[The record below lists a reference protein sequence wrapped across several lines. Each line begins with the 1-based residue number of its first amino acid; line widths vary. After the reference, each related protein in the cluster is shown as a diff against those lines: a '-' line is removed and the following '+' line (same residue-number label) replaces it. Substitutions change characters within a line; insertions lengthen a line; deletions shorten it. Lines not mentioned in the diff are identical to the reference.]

1 MLKEEPNLAKSY
13 SGGGEPNGVDE
24 HQASYGARPFG
35 AAREERK
42 PMKRE
47 NSPNPSAGKLLVVDD
62 DSNLIELVTTKLKS
76 ANYEVATALKE
87 EDALQAAKD
96 DLFDLCI
103 VDLKLAGRNGISLMT
118 ELHNVN
124 PDMPVIILTG
134 HASVESA
141 VEAMKKGAYGY
152 LTKPF
157 NTPELLLQIER
168 ALENRRLNSEIQ
180 RLKDLLVERYDF
192 TNIIAKSES
201 MRNVLNVVSRISN
214 TESTVYLHGESG
226 TGKEIIAKA
235 IHLASKRKNRPFV
248 AINCAALP
256 ATLLESELFGHEKGA
271 FTGANRSTKG
281 LLSQANE
288 GTVFMD
294 EIGDMP
300 LSLQAK
306 ILRVLQE
313 REFYPV
319 GSEKAVQVDVRII
332 TATNKDLKA
341 EVKEGTFREDLFYRL
356 HVIPI
361 HLAPLRERKEDIP
374 HLANH
379 FLKIISEQM
388 KKDVKGITP
397 QAMQK
402 LMLHDWPGNVREL
415 ENSLEYAVAMTPL
428 DMVTDDF
435 VLQSKHAAPQT
446 LPQQDSGPQM
456 NIALKGPV
464 KSYKE
469 ARYQFER
476 DYLMRLLEL
485 CGGKASEAAKL
496 AGKCRTD
503 FYELLRKHEI
513 KIENFKPAD

>member
-1 MLKEEPNLAKSY
+1 MKAENGKSLL
-13 SGGGEPNGVDE
+13 G
-24 HQASYGARPFG
+24 
-35 AAREERK
+35 
-42 PMKRE
+42 
-47 NSPNPSAGKLLVVDD
+47 GKLLVVDD
-62 DSNLIELVTTKLKS
+62 DSNLVELVTMKLEA
-76 ANYEVATALKE
+76 ANYQVTTALKE
-87 EDALQAAKD
+87 EDALKAVKD
-96 DLFDLCI
+96 EVFDLCI
-103 VDLKLAGRNGISLMT
+103 VDLRLAGSNGISLMT
-118 ELHNVN
+118 ELHSVS

-134 HASVESA
+134 HASVETA
-141 VEAMKKGAYGY
+141 VDAMKKGAYGY

-157 NTPELLLQIER
+157 NSPELLLQIER

-180 RLKDLLVERYDF
+180 RLKELVEERYDF
-192 TNIIAKSES
+192 TNIIAKSEQ
-201 MRNVLNVVSRISN
+201 MRNVLDVVSRIAG

-226 TGKEIIAKA
+226 TGKEVVAKA
-235 IHLASKRKNRPFV
+235 IHVASKRKNKPFV

-271 FTGANRSTKG
+271 FTGANRSTRG
-281 LLSQANE
+281 LLSQAHE
-288 GTVFMD
+288 GTIFLD

-306 ILRVLQE
+306 LLRVLQE

-319 GSEKAVQVDVRII
+319 GSEKPVQVDVRII
-332 TATNKDLKA
+332 TATNKDLQA
-341 EVKEGTFREDLFYRL
+341 EVKEGNFREDLFYRL

-361 HLAPLRERKEDIP
+361 HLPPLRERKEDIP

-379 FLKIISEQM
+379 FVKIISQQM
-388 KKDVKGITP
+388 KKEVKGITS

-415 ENSLEYAVAMTPL
+415 ENTLEYAMAMTPL
-428 DMVTDDF
+428 DMITDDF
-435 VLQSKHAAPQT
+435 VLQSKHSAVQTAPVQNA
-446 LPQQDSGPQM
+446 GPQM
-456 NIALKGPV
+456 SIALKGPV
-464 KSYKE
+464 KSYKD

-513 KIENFKPAD
+513 RIESFKHAS

>member
-1 MLKEEPNLAKSY
+1 MSKENGQNL
-13 SGGGEPNGVDE
+13 
-24 HQASYGARPFG
+24 
-35 AAREERK
+35 
-42 PMKRE
+42 
-47 NSPNPSAGKLLVVDD
+47 SAGKLLVVDD
-62 DSNLIELVTTKLKS
+62 DSNLIELVSMKLKG

-87 EDALQAAKD
+87 EDALKAATD
-96 DLFDLCI
+96 EVFDLCI

-118 ELHNVN
+118 ELHSLN
-124 PDMPVIILTG
+124 PEMPVIILTG

-141 VEAMKKGAYGY
+141 VEAMKKGAYSY

-180 RLKDLLVERYDF
+180 RLKELLQERYDF
-192 TNIIAKSES
+192 TNIIAKSEG
-201 MRNVLNVVSRISN
+201 MRKVLDVVSRIAC
-214 TESTVYLHGESG
+214 TESTVFLQGESG
-226 TGKEIIAKA
+226 TGKEIVAKA
-235 IHLASKRKNRPFV
+235 IHLASTRRNKPFV

-256 ATLLESELFGHEKGA
+256 ATLLESELFGHEKGS

-281 LLSQANE
+281 LLSQAHE
-288 GTVFMD
+288 GTIFLD

-300 LSLQAK
+300 ASLQAK
-306 ILRVLQE
+306 LLRVLQE

-319 GSEKAVQVDVRII
+319 GSEKPVQVDVRII
-332 TATNKDLKA
+332 TATNKDLQA
-341 EVKEGTFREDLFYRL
+341 EVKEGNFREDLYYRL

-361 HLAPLRERKEDIP
+361 HLPPLRERKEDIP

-379 FLKIISEQM
+379 FLKIVSQQM
-388 KKDVKGITP
+388 KKEVKGITP

-415 ENSLEYAVAMTPL
+415 ENTLEYAVAMTPL
-428 DMVTDDF
+428 DMITDEF
-435 VLQSKHAAPQT
+435 VLQTKVAAPQT
-446 LPQQDSGPQM
+446 AAQQETGPQM
-456 NIALKGPV
+456 NIALNGPV
-464 KSYKE
+464 KSYKD
-469 ARYQFER
+469 ARYQFEK
-476 DYLMRLLEL
+476 DYLVRLLEL

-513 KIENFKPAD
+513 KIENFKAANNIAHPPQQLS

>member
-1 MLKEEPNLAKSY
+1 MMLKEESNLAKSY
-13 SGGGEPNGVDE
+13 AGESDRIDAQQTSSAG
-24 HQASYGARPFG
+24 RPFET
-35 AAREERK
+35 AREERK
-42 PMKRE
+42 EMRRE
-47 NSPNPSAGKLLVVDD
+47 NDQSPSAGKLLVVDD
-62 DSNLIELVTTKLKS
+62 DSNLIELVTTKLRS
-76 ANYEVATALKE
+76 AHYEVATALKE

-96 DLFDLCI
+96 DVFDLCI

-118 ELHNVN
+118 SLHSVN
-124 PDMPVIILTG
+124 PEMPVIILTG

-180 RLKDLLVERYDF
+180 RLKDLLEERYDF

-201 MRNVLNVVSRISN
+201 MRHVLNVVSRIAG

-235 IHLASKRKNRPFV
+235 IHLASKRKNKPFV

-306 ILRVLQE
+306 LLRVLQE

-332 TATNKDLKA
+332 TATNKDLKG

-361 HLAPLRERKEDIP
+361 HLPPLRERKEDIP

-388 KKDVKGITP
+388 KKEVKGITP

-415 ENSLEYAVAMTPL
+415 ENTLEYAVAMTPL

-435 VLQSKHAAPQT
+435 VLQSKQAAPQT
-446 LPQQDSGPQM
+446 SQQDSGPQM
-456 NIALKGPV
+456 DIALKGPV
-464 KSYKE
+464 RSYKE

-513 KIENFKPAD
+513 KIENFKPTD

>member
-1 MLKEEPNLAKSY
+1 
-13 SGGGEPNGVDE
+13 
-24 HQASYGARPFG
+24 
-35 AAREERK
+35 
-42 PMKRE
+42 MKLE
-47 NSPNPSAGKLLVVDD
+47 A
-62 DSNLIELVTTKLKS
+62 
-76 ANYEVATALKE
+76 ANYEVTKALKE
-87 EDALQAAKD
+87 EDALKAVRD
-96 DLFDLCI
+96 EVYDLCI
-103 VDLKLAGRNGISLMT
+103 LDLKLAGTNGISLMT
-118 ELHNVN
+118 SLHSVN

-134 HASVESA
+134 YASVETA
-141 VEAMKKGAYGY
+141 VESMKKGAYGY

-180 RLKDLLVERYDF
+180 RLKELVEERYDF
-192 TNIIAKSES
+192 THIIAKSEQ
-201 MRNVLNVVSRISN
+201 MRNVLDIVSRIAG

-226 TGKEIIAKA
+226 TGKEIVAKA
-235 IHLASKRKNRPFV
+235 IHLASKRQNKPFV

-256 ATLLESELFGHEKGA
+256 ATLLESELFGHEKGS
-271 FTGANRSTKG
+271 FTGANRSTRG
-281 LLSQANE
+281 LLSQAHE
-288 GTVFMD
+288 GTIFLD

-306 ILRVLQE
+306 LLRVLQE

-319 GSEKAVQVDVRII
+319 GSEKPVQVDVRII
-332 TATNKDLKA
+332 TATNKDLQA
-341 EVKEGTFREDLFYRL
+341 EVKEGNFREDLFYRL

-361 HLAPLRERKEDIP
+361 HLPPLRERKEDIP

-379 FLKIISEQM
+379 FVKIISQHM
-388 KKDVKGITP
+388 KKEVKGITP

-415 ENSLEYAVAMTPL
+415 ENMLEYAIAMTPL
-428 DMVTDDF
+428 DMITDDL
-435 VLQSKHAAPQT
+435 VLQSRHSAVQAAPAQNV
-446 LPQQDSGPQM
+446 GPQM
-456 NIALKGPV
+456 SIALEGPV
-464 KSYKE
+464 KSYKD

-513 KIENFKPAD
+513 KIESFKHASNA